1 MINKNVKLVAVDMD
15 GTLLDSGK
23 NAPEDFESWVLA
35 HPEIQTVLA
44 SGRQYATL
52 SDMFPSLS
60 ECLMYVADNGSFV
73 FKQGEMIYSNAMSD
87 EDIRWCIEYFGAMPG
102 LHLILCGAR
111 AAYMKHA
118 SELVESNGHMY
129 YHSLEFVEN
138 LENCIGKDIIAKIAI
153 FIEEYRA
160 EEVYDSLSG
169 IPETIAPVLSGDSW
183 IDVANKSVSKGSAM
197 EAIQQSLGVSREESM
212 AFGDYLNDY
221 DLLLSC
227 GESYAMENAHP
238 KLKGIAKHVTA
249 SNDEDGVMKI
259 LRQIPSSVEPPQM
272 Q

>member
-1 MINKNVKLVAVDMD
+1 MGNKNVKLVAVDMD

-23 NAPEDFESWVLA
+23 NAPADFESWVLS

-52 SDMFPSLS
+52 RDMFPSLN

-73 FKQGEMIYSNAMSD
+73 FKQGKMIYSNAISE

-102 LHLILCGAR
+102 LDLILCGAK
-111 AAYMKHA
+111 AAYMKHSSGLA
-118 SELVESNGHMY
+118 EENGRMY
-129 YHSLEFVEN
+129 YHSLEFVDS
-138 LENCIGKDIIAKIAI
+138 LEECIGKDIIAKIAV
-153 FIEEYRA
+153 FIDEYRA
-160 EEVYDSLSG
+160 EEVYNSLSG
-169 IPETIAPVLSGDSW
+169 IPETIAAVLSGDSW
-183 IDVANKSVSKGSAM
+183 IDVANRSVSKGSAM
-197 EAIQQSLGVSREESM
+197 EAIEESLHIKKEESM

-238 KLKGIAKHVTA
+238 KLKEIAKYITA

-259 LRQIPSSVEPPQM
+259 LRQIPASVETPQV
-272 Q
+272 

>member
-15 GTLLDSGK
+15 GTLLDSEK
-23 NAPEDFESWVLA
+23 NAPADFEEWVLS

-52 SDMFPSLS
+52 KDMFPALAGQ
-60 ECLMYVADNGSFV
+60 LTYVADNGSFV
-73 FKQGEMIYSNAMSD
+73 FRQGEMIYSNAMSD

-111 AAYMKHA
+111 SAYMKHA
-118 SELVESNGHMY
+118 SELVEANGHMY
-129 YHSLEFVEN
+129 YYSLEFVDD
-138 LENCIGKDIIAKIAI
+138 LYDCIGKDIIAKIAI
-153 FIEEYRA
+153 FIEEHKA
-160 EEVYDSLSG
+160 EEVYNSLSG

-183 IDVANKSVSKGSAM
+183 IDVANQSVSKGSAM
-197 EAIQQSLGVSREESM
+197 KAIQENLGIDRKDSM

-221 DLLLSC
+221 ELLLSC
-227 GESYAMENAHP
+227 EESYAMENGHP
-238 KLKGIAKHVTA
+238 KLKAIAKHIAA

-259 LRQIPSSVEPPQM
+259 LRQIP
-272 Q
+272 

>member
-1 MINKNVKLVAVDMD
+1 M
-15 GTLLDSGK
+15 
-23 NAPEDFESWVLA
+23 
-35 HPEIQTVLA
+35 
-44 SGRQYATL
+44 
-52 SDMFPSLS
+52 
-60 ECLMYVADNGSFV
+60 
-73 FKQGEMIYSNAMSD
+73 
-87 EDIRWCIEYFGAMPG
+87 
-102 LHLILCGAR
+102 
-111 AAYMKHA
+111 
-118 SELVESNGHMY
+118 
-129 YHSLEFVEN
+129 EN
-138 LENCIGKDIIAKIAI
+138 LEDCIGKDIIAKIAI